1 MNLVQN
7 ITTIIF
13 GMHEQL
19 SCQCLNIH
27 LGMRDGKMATD
38 EELLTM
44 QRTLNVIKSLRKELE
59 MVTAGM
65 VVVEQPMQ
73 EKATT
78 HAPVTAPPQ
87 PKAATPPPPKTA
99 TSSKGTDSV
108 ATKGTA
114 PAFLAPEP
122 KVNPALF
129 TPEMAAVINGS
140 NKPQMRGITGFD
152 EPRKR
157 VPVGRR

>member
-7 ITTIIF
+7 ISTMIL
-13 GMHEQL
+13 GMHDQL
-19 SCQCLNIH
+19 TYQCFAITH
-27 LGMRDGKMATD
+27 GMEKGKFATD
-38 EELLTM
+38 EEILTI

-59 MVTAGM
+59 IVSAGM
-65 VVVEQPMQ
+65 LLTVEPQQQKVATPAPAQ
-73 EKATT
+73 QSKATNL
-78 HAPVTAPPQ
+78 PPTAAQ
-87 PKAATPPPPKTA
+87 SAKADNGAG
-99 TSSKGTDSV
+99 SN

-129 TPEMAAVINGS
+129 TPEMAAVMNGS
-140 NKPQMRGITGFD
+140 NKPLMRGITGFD

>member
-19 SCQCLNIH
+19 SCQCINIH

-73 EKATT
+73 ESHHFCTCYCTT
-78 HAPVTAPPQ
+78 AAQSYYSTTAQ
-87 PKAATPPPPKTA
+87 
-99 TSSKGTDSV
+99 
-108 ATKGTA
+108 
-114 PAFLAPEP
+114 
-122 KVNPALF
+122 
-129 TPEMAAVINGS
+129 NGYI
-140 NKPQMRGITGFD
+140 KQGY
-152 EPRKR
+152 
-157 VPVGRR
+157 